1 MILIGGVQV
10 RNSNGANALH
20 IAVGTGS
27 LESVKVLLKNDIVK
41 LGINVPA
48 RDENGQNPLDMATLN
63 RKIRDVLRRR
73 PKTKRDTLI
82 GPAQVWVRRHIH

>member
-27 LESVKVLLKNDIVK
+27 LESVKVLLENDIVK

-48 RDENGQNPLDMATLN
+48 RDENGQNPLDMATYN
-63 RKIRDVLRRR
+63 RKIWDALRRR
-73 PKTKRDTLI
+73 TPKDKE
-82 GPAQVWVRRHIH
+82 RHLDWPRSSVG